1 MDIIYYDSEEFEK
14 GLCSDAFVM
23 KNMKPIPAGT
33 SIFSMP
39 DTEKNRKWKS
49 FADKYDI
56 HFIFEN
62 DIPEVDFYSV
72 PQFHIMATDS
82 NGGLIGII
90 GGKDSL
96 NTHLPIGYI
105 THDRDCFLIASS
117 GYSFLENIDCW
128 KQLRK
133 PYEALKLF
141 DSKDMAKKE
150 VTFLDFEQVKSE
162 MEKIKTQLQEQK
174 QEKKGQEVSS
184 CPCLL
189 KYIFNRND
197 KSEHTTHLDN
207 VVRIII
213 TCHAVPL

>member
-1 MDIIYYDSEEFEK
+1 MIGRIAMDIIYYDSEEFEK

-39 DTEKNRKWKS
+39 HTEKNRKWKS

-174 QEKKGQEVSS
+174 QERAGS
-184 CPCLL
+184 
-189 KYIFNRND
+189 
-197 KSEHTTHLDN
+197 
-207 VVRIII
+207 
-213 TCHAVPL
+213 